1 MEKSYMTRS
10 VVFRSQLSFLLLA
23 AALFSGCS
31 PNPNVR
37 KQKYFDSGEKY
48 FAQGKYR
55 EAAIQYSNAI
65 RVDPRFAQAHYQLSQ
80 AYLRL
85 GDGSRAFQELTR
97 TVDLAPD
104 NYRAHTDLANL
115 FSLPGRDGSPIPD
128 NLKQAKIHLDLLRD
142 KVPNNPET
150 HEAWANYYSVQKNF
164 TAAIQEMEQAINLNP
179 NRSESYVQLG
189 YLQESALLTDDAE
202 RSFKSAAQVDP
213 RSATAQLAL
222 GGFDQLHGRMPE
234 AEQQYRRVLQLEP
247 ENPVP
252 RASLVRLLMTQGRN
266 KEAEQVAL
274 QAKKDIPDN
283 PETYRMPGDFYFAI
297 GDMDKAIAEYAA
309 IFKDHP
315 KDLQTKK
322 NYIQLLILK
331 DRLEE
336 ATKLN
341 EEILKSSHSD
351 VEGLI
356 YKGQVELRQNDA
368 AGAIQS
374 LQAAI
379 GNDPENAV
387 AHYQLGL
394 AYAQQDDLG
403 RAEQEWREAVRI
415 RPDLTD
421 AQRSLASVEL
431 SRNEVG
437 AVMLTAQE
445 IIKTEPFSADGFLL
459 KAAAELASR
468 QYAPAQQDAEE
479 AAKRAPESPTP
490 YVQMGTVQLAQDH
503 YSEAEK
509 LYQQALEKDPS
520 SGDGL
525 SGLMNTYFVQ
535 KEFDKAI
542 VAANAQIARSPNTS
556 NFYDLLGTALF
567 NGKKDYPGAEAAL
580 RKAVE
585 LDKNNVDAIDKL
597 GKVQVQEG
605 SADRALALY
614 QQSIKDKPREVSFY
628 LLSGELYEAK
638 QDWEHAKAMYQ
649 QALSISPDNPLA
661 SNNLAYLLLNEGGNV
676 DVAMS
681 MAETARRRMPD
692 SSNVADT
699 LGWAYYKKG
708 VYQSAISQFQEA
720 LKLNEKIGAPDDPQ
734 IHYHLGLAYEKANQL
749 GLARQQLEKAVKLS
763 PDYGDARK
771 ALSGLRS

>member
-1 MEKSYMTRS
+1 MTRS
-10 VVFRSQLSFLLLA
+10 RSVRFRLQLSFLLLT
-23 AALFSGCS
+23 AALFSACS

-37 KQKYFDSGEKY
+37 KQKYFESGEKY
-48 FAQGKYR
+48 FAQGKYH
-55 EAAIQYSNAI
+55 EAAIQYANAI

-80 AYLRL
+80 TFLRL
-85 GDGSRAFQELTR
+85 GDGNRAFQELTR

-115 FSLPGRDGSPIPD
+115 FSLPSRDGAPIAD
-128 NLKQAKIHLDLLRD
+128 NLKQAKIHLDLLRE
-142 KVPNNPET
+142 KVPNNAET

-164 TAAIQEMEQAINLNP
+164 PAAIQEMRQAIILNP

-202 RSFKSAAQVDP
+202 RSFRKAAEVDP
-213 RSATAQLAL
+213 KSATAQLAL
-222 GGFDQLHGRMPE
+222 GGFDQIHNRAPE
-234 AEQQYRRVLQLEP
+234 AEQQYRHVLQLDP
-247 ENPVP
+247 QNPVP
-252 RASLVRLLMTQGRN
+252 RASLIRLLMTQGRN
-266 KEAEQVAL
+266 KEAEQVAQ

-297 GDMDKAIAEYAA
+297 GDMDKALAEYAA

-331 DRLEE
+331 NRLEE
-336 ATKLN
+336 ASRLN
-341 EEILKSSHSD
+341 EEILKASHND
-351 VEGLI
+351 VEALI
-356 YKGQVELRQNDA
+356 YKGQIQLRQNEA
-368 AGAIQS
+368 GGAIQS

-387 AHYQLGL
+387 AHYHLGM
-394 AYAQQDDLG
+394 AYAQQQDLS

-415 RPDLTD
+415 RPDLAD
-421 AQRSLASVEL
+421 AQRALATVEL
-431 SRNEVG
+431 SRGEVA
-437 AVMLTAQE
+437 AVMLTSQE
-445 IIKTEPFSADGFLL
+445 IIKAQPFSADGFLL
-459 KAAAELASR
+459 KAAAELRSR
-468 QYAPAQQDAEE
+468 QYSQAQQDAQEG
-479 AAKRAPESPTP
+479 AKRAPESPTP

-503 YSEAEK
+503 YGEAEK

-520 SGDGL
+520 SADGL

-535 KEFDKAI
+535 KEFDKA
-542 VAANAQIARSPNTS
+542 VAAANAQIARTPKSS

-580 RKAVE
+580 EKAIE

-605 SADRALALY
+605 AADRALALY
-614 QQSIKDKPREVSFY
+614 QKSIKDRPREVSFY
-628 LLSGELYEAK
+628 LLSGELYESK
-638 QDWEHAKAMYQ
+638 QDWEQAKAMYQ
-649 QALSISPDNPLA
+649 QALSISPENPLA
-661 SNNLAYLLLNEGGNV
+661 SNNLAYLILNQGGNV
-676 DVAMS
+676 DMAMT
-681 MAETARRRMPD
+681 MAQTARRRMPD

-708 VYQSAISQFQEA
+708 VYQTAINQFQEA
-720 LKLNEKIGAPDDPQ
+720 LRLNEKIGAPDDPQ
-734 IHYHLGLAYEKANQL
+734 VHYHLGLAYEKANQP

-763 PDYGDARK
+763 PDYDDARK
-771 ALSGLRS
+771 ALSGLHS

>member
-1 MEKSYMTRS
+1 MTRS
-10 VVFRSQLSFLLLA
+10 VVFRLQLSCLLLTA
-23 AALFSGCS
+23 AFFSGCS

-37 KQKYFDSGEKY
+37 KQKYFDSGDKY

-85 GDGSRAFQELTR
+85 GDGNRAFQELTR
-97 TVDLAPD
+97 TVELAPD

-128 NLKQAKIHLDLLRD
+128 NLKQAKTHLDLLRD
-142 KVPNNPET
+142 KAPNNPET

-164 TAAIQEMEQAINLNP
+164 TAAIQEMRQAISLNP

-189 YLQESALLTDDAE
+189 YLQASAMLNDDAE
-202 RSFKSAAQVDP
+202 RSFKKAAEVDP
-213 RSATAQLAL
+213 KSATAQLAL
-222 GGFDQLHGRMPE
+222 GGFDQLHNRMPE

-247 ENPVP
+247 QNPVP
-252 RASLVRLLMTQGRN
+252 RASLVRLLMAQGRN
-266 KEAEQVAL
+266 QEAEQVAQ

-297 GDMDKAIAEYAA
+297 GDIDKALTEYAA

-331 DRLEE
+331 NRLEE

-341 EEILKSSHSD
+341 EEILKTSHSD
-351 VEGLI
+351 VEALI
-356 YKGQVELRQNDA
+356 YKGQLQLRQNDA

-387 AHYQLGL
+387 GHYQLGV
-394 AYAQQDDLG
+394 AYAQQEDLG

-421 AQRSLASVEL
+421 AQRSLATVEL
-431 SRNEVG
+431 SRGEVG
-437 AVMLTAQE
+437 AVMQTAQE
-445 IIKTEPFSADGFLL
+445 IIKAQPFSADGFLL

-468 QYAPAQQDAEE
+468 QYAEAQQDAEE
-479 AAKRAPESPTP
+479 AAKRAPQSPTP
-490 YVQMGTVQLAQDH
+490 YVQMGTVQLAQNH

-520 SGDGL
+520 SADGL

-535 KEFDKAI
+535 KDFDKA
-542 VAANAQIARSPNTS
+542 VAAANAQIARSPKTS

-614 QQSIKDKPREVSFY
+614 QQSIKDQPREVSFY

-638 QDWEHAKAMYQ
+638 QDWERAKAMYQ
-649 QALSISPDNPLA
+649 QALGISPDNPLA
-661 SNNLAYLLLNEGGNV
+661 SNNLAYLILNQGGNV
-676 DVAMS
+676 DLAMS
-681 MAETARRRMPD
+681 MAETARRRMPE

-708 VYQSAISQFQEA
+708 VYQSAISEFQEA
-720 LKLNEKIGAPDDPQ
+720 LRLNEKTGAPDDPQ
-734 IHYHLGLAYEKANQL
+734 FHYHLGLAYEKANQP

-763 PDYGDARK
+763 PDYADARK